1 MNNHLL
7 IETNNHCAT
16 ITLNRP
22 DVHNAFDDQLIK
34 ELQNTLDDIK
44 NNNAIRVV
52 ILKANGKHFSAG
64 ADLQWMQRMVNYTEQ
79 QNFQDS
85 QALARLMQ
93 TLHVL
98 PQPTIAV
105 VQGSAFGGGV
115 GLIACCDMAIASPA
129 ANFCFSEVK
138 LGLIPAVISP
148 YVIAAIGERATRR
161 YFLTAERF
169 TAATALQLGLISEIV
184 SDDNLSAAA
193 DTLVKNILQN
203 SPQAVRQAKQ
213 LIANVADHA
222 IDAALIENTAKQI
235 AKIRVSNEAQEG
247 LQAFLDKRKPKW

>member
-1 MNNHLL
+1 MANYINVD
-7 IETNNHCAT
+7 IKENRAT

-22 DVHNAFDDQLIK
+22 DVHNAFDEQLIK

-44 NNNAIRVV
+44 HNNAIHIV

-79 QNFQDS
+79 QNFHDS
-85 QALARLMQ
+85 QALAQLMQ
-93 TLHVL
+93 SLYNL
-98 PQPTIAV
+98 PQPTIAI

-115 GLIACCDMAIASPA
+115 GLVACCDMAIASLTA
-129 ANFCFSEVK
+129 HFCFSEVK

-148 YVIAAIGERATRR
+148 YVIAAIGERAARR

-169 TAATALQLGLISEIV
+169 TAETALQLGLVTEIV
-184 SDDNLSAAA
+184 ADNDLSAAT
-193 DTLVKNILQN
+193 DKLVNTILQN

-213 LIANVADHA
+213 LIADVADHA

-235 AKIRVSNEAQEG
+235 AKIRVSSEAQEG
-247 LQAFLDKRKPKW
+247 LQAFLEKRKPKW